1 MDKEFGELKAA
12 YSDALKNNDEFLM
25 NELLPKMRDNL
36 LRRNNGNNYV
46 KSDIED
52 KTICLN
58 TAGVNDLYEADGIL
72 ARLDTSQ
79 KRENIARQ
87 KRQEYGVEQ

>member
-12 YSDALKNNDEFLM
+12 YSAASMENNESLKA
-25 NELLPKMRDNL
+25 ELLPKMRDNL

-46 KSDIED
+46 ISDIE
-52 KTICLN
+52 KTIILN
-58 TAGVNDLYEADGIL
+58 TAGVNDLYAADGIL
-72 ARLDTSQ
+72 ARLATSQ
-79 KRENIARQ
+79 KREEVAKM